1 MFKKWFAFL
10 MVFGVL
16 VGCSGLQIG
25 DDLATEMLAR
35 NGARGLGYA
44 VARLDNENLTVAVEQ
59 AYLLLRQGQFDESKM
74 TALIQQFKTAGE
86 KLIAYAIL
94 DLLKVMGAQINSAQ
108 QTILDLSGIPDWLWD
123 VAEDAYLQG
132 YDMGAMDKKSG
143 VTRVLP

>member
-1 MFKKWFAFL
+1 MFKKLFAFL

-25 DDLATEMLAR
+25 DDLATEMLVR

-44 VARLDNENLTVAVEQ
+44 VARLDNEKLTVAVEQ

-132 YDMGAMDKKSG
+132 YDMGAMDKKAG

>member
-1 MFKKWFAFL
+1 MFKKLVLFA

-16 VGCSGLQIG
+16 MGCSGLQIG
-25 DDLATEMLAR
+25 DDLATEMLVR

-44 VARLDNENLTVAVEQ
+44 VARLDNEKLTVAVEQ

-108 QTILDLSGIPDWLWD
+108 GTILDLSGIPAWLWD

-132 YDMGAMDKKSG
+132 YDMGAMDRKAG